1 MLEAL
6 LSQTF
11 ISLVFFFHFL
21 TLTSLAF
28 SVTQQVKK
36 WRQLSLS
43 WVLEKDALGAKYGR
57 EGGTE
62 IHSLSSPLVVRSHSW
77 DIWHTSC
84 KYFWR
89 INSTCGNLLSSPLV
103 QTVTS
108 WPFLPNRDLDCFLF
122 RELCIYNL
130 QRNPDDSAVWE
141 CSPSYFI

>member
-11 ISLVFFFHFL
+11 ISLVFFSTFYID
-21 TLTSLAF
+21 F
-28 SVTQQVKK
+28 SCLQCYSAGEE

-57 EGGTE
+57 EEGPE

-77 DIWHTSC
+77 DIWHTPC

-89 INSTCGNLLSSPLV
+89 INSTCDNLLSSPLV